1 MFTKA
6 DSLLGRSLL
15 DFARVVDKQEP
26 PPGAQPTPPAGAR
39 PQPAPAR

>member
-15 DFARVVDKQEP
+15 EFARVVDKGAP
-26 PPGAQPTPPAGAR
+26 ASAAQPV
-39 PQPAPAR
+39 PAR

>member
-15 DFARVVDKQEP
+15 DFARVVDKAP
-26 PPGAQPTPPAGAR
+26 VVAAQKVLAR
-39 PQPAPAR
+39 

>member
-15 DFARVVDKQEP
+15 DFARVVDKAP
-26 PPGAQPTPPAGAR
+26 VAPAGLLAAGQPAR
-39 PQPAPAR
+39 P

>member
-15 DFARVVDKQEP
+15 EFARSVDQI
-26 PPGAQPTPPAGAR
+26 APTATPQLATTAGR
-39 PQPAPAR
+39 R

>member
-15 DFARVVDKQEP
+15 EFARVVDKV
-26 PPGAQPTPPAGAR
+26 APTAERAL
-39 PQPAPAR
+39 AAAH

>member
-15 DFARVVDKQEP
+15 DFARVVDK
-26 PPGAQPTPPAGAR
+26 AVPAGAA
-39 PQPAPAR
+39 QPVPAR